1 MEKRKLQGDLIVVFH
16 YLKGDYKKEGKQLFP
31 GSDSGRIKAYYLKL
45 KEGKN
50 RLDVRKNF
58 FIQKVVRC
66 LNRLPR
72 ETVDVPYLEASKAR
86 LDGILAA

>member
-1 MEKRKLQGDLIVVFH
+1 VFGQHSQKILRFELQLWSQELGSVLLI
-16 YLKGDYKKEGKQLFP
+16 GQEGMAF
-31 GSDSGRIKAYYLKL
+31 KL
-45 KEGKN
+45 KEGLF

-58 FIQKVVRC
+58 FTQKVVRC